1 MCKESFDSWIWSLT
15 MPAYLSPQCPSI
27 FINVGKLNDESG
39 FEYQDLFVRTRGY
52 SLFVCN
58 NQMTH

>member
-1 MCKESFDSWIWSLT
+1 